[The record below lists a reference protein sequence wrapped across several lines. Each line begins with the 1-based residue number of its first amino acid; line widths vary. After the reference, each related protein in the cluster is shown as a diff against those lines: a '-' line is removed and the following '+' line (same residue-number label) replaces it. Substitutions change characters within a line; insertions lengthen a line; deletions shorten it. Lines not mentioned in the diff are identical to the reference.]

1 MQVKAYSISRI
12 TALIRERLEE
22 DFFEV
27 WVEGEVS
34 DHRRPSSGHTYFI
47 LKDKTAQLRCVLF
60 KGNQRFIRFQPK
72 DGMMVIARGNITV
85 YERRGEYQFV
95 CDYLEPLGSGALQ
108 MAFDQLKSRL
118 AKEGLFDEERK
129 RHIPSWPKRIGGG

>member
-1 MQVKAYSISRI
+1 MIMQVNAYSISQI

-22 DFFEV
+22 EFFEV
-27 WVEGEVS
+27 WIEGEVS
-34 DHRRPSSGHTYFI
+34 DLRTPSSGHTYFI

-60 KGNQRFIRFQPK
+60 KGSKRFIRFQPI

-85 YERRGEYQFV
+85 YERRGEYQFI

-108 MAFDQLKSRL
+108 TAFDQLKNRL
-118 AKEGLFDEERK
+118 AKEGLFNKNR
-129 RHIPSWPKRIGGG
+129 